1 VGEARYQVR
10 VIDRAIALLRC
21 FSIEQS
27 ELSLTDLAEMAD
39 ISRPTAHRL
48 LSSLASYRLVQ
59 QDTDT
64 KRYRLGLGVFE
75 LGNLVLAGLKPV
87 EVAKPGLEQL
97 VRRTGETA
105 HMAVMDDGMATYVAK
120 VEGSF
125 SMRIASSVGLR
136 LPCHCTGL
144 GKALLAYDP
153 NGLDRFY
160 GKQPFLR
167 RTTHT
172 ITDLEQLRDEIGLI
186 MKRGFALDDEE
197 FEDGLRCIA
206 APVFDHTGTAIAAI
220 SVSGPINRISDEIVG
235 EWSKEVMNVA
245 REISSA
251 LGHR

>member
-1 VGEARYQVR
+1 
-10 VIDRAIALLRC
+10 
-21 FSIEQS
+21 
-27 ELSLTDLAEMAD
+27 
-39 ISRPTAHRL
+39 
-48 LSSLASYRLVQ
+48 
-59 QDTDT
+59 
-64 KRYRLGLGVFE
+64 
-75 LGNLVLAGLKPV
+75 
-87 EVAKPGLEQL
+87 
-97 VRRTGETA
+97 
-105 HMAVMDDGMATYVAK
+105 
-120 VEGSF
+120 
-125 SMRIASSVGLR
+125 MRIASSVGLR